1 MKHIYLVA
9 VFVLFS
15 LFSFS
20 APVDSVVTNNGKWWQ
35 TSTWSKGR
43 LPISGDTVVIPK
55 NITLVIDNNLDIPT
69 TDVYIDIKGTLN
81 LNVGKLNLGVNSIIV
96 VEAGGQIKTAKG
108 NNSDKIL
115 IAGVPKYLGSEGTL
129 TGPATASKTSGASPY
144 GFTSL
149 TPTILPVKYLGFSV
163 AQQNN
168 DVLIQWSTA
177 EEVNAS
183 QYEVERSFDA
193 SNWSRI
199 AAVAAKG
206 NSSNVN
212 NYAYTDRNVASKVI
226 YYRIKQTDFNGK
238 SAYTAIKSI
247 KAETTADIKVASM
260 QSKLVLQFPQQIK
273 NSVTVRLV
281 SLSGQVVS
289 EQKIAQPIGQVVLN
303 TNVKG
308 NYVVSVTNGNDVN
321 VARQVAL

>member
-1 MKHIYLVA
+1 MKHIYFIA

-20 APVDSVVTNNGKWWQ
+20 APVNSVVTNNGKWWQ

-43 LPISGDTVVIPK
+43 LPMNGDTVIVPK
-55 NITLVIDNNLDIPT
+55 NYTLIIDNNLTLTSWDI
-69 TDVYIDIKGTLN
+69 YLEIDGTLN
-81 LNVGKLNLGVNSIIV
+81 LKVGKLDLGVNSIVVIGDGGKIV
-96 VEAGGQIKTAKG
+96 STNG

-115 IAGVPKYLGSEGTL
+115 IAGIPKYLGSDGTI
-129 TGPATASKTSGASPY
+129 TGPATASKTSGTAPY
-144 GFTSL
+144 GFTSFSP
-149 TPTILPVKYLGFSV
+149 TPLPVKYLGFSV

-168 DVLIQWSTA
+168 DVLIQWSTS

-199 AAVAAKG
+199 ATIAAKG
-206 NSSNVN
+206 NSTNVN
-212 NYAYTDRNVASKVI
+212 NYTCTDRNVASKVI

-238 SAYTAIKSI
+238 AAYTVIRSI
-247 KAETTADIKVASM
+247 KAETTADIKVASV

-321 VARQVAL
+321 LARQVAL